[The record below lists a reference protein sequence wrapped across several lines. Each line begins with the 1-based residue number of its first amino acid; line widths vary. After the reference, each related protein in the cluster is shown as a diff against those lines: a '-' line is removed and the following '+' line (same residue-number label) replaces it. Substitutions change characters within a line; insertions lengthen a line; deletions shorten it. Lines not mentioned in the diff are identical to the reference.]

1 MISKKEE
8 IANAVTHGIGVVFSL
23 AALVLLIVFAAWK
36 GAPLSIV
43 SVTVYGITMFLLFLA
58 STLYHSFQGKVK
70 ALFKIFDHSAI
81 YLFIAGTYTPIVLN
95 IIKGFT
101 GWLMFGIVW
110 GIALLGTIF
119 KIFLVKKFK
128 ILSTLI
134 YIMMGWLI
142 IFAWQPLSTTFQKQG
157 LILLV
162 IGGITYTVGTIFYG
176 WRKLPYNHA
185 VWHVF
190 VLAGSVL
197 HFLAILLFAIPAV

>member
-36 GAPLSIV
+36 GTPLSIV
-43 SVTVYGITMFLLFLA
+43 SVTVYGITMLLLFLA

-142 IFAWQPLSTTFQKQG
+142 IFAWQPLSTTFQTQG